1 MLRSYAIMVKL
12 ILMYACGPDGRALT
26 TAGHATIVFT
36 LAGLACRHRFLVVE
50 GSSMVLLGNDFLH
63 SRGATINLSIT
74 GPCSMTLLTGEDDR
88 KAHNVPV
95 TTIPPGEERPMAL
108 TLSEEPKALAPTTK
122 PETSLPPLER
132 PDFSTPIQPLDFN
145 SDPSQPRVS
154 TDGQQVNIDPIPE
167 PPDPTTPNTNGN
179 PPRLCSEECLLFTH
193 EAVRIPKRCKATFLI
208 KLPETFQSHLD
219 SAVLVDRLPNRVG
232 LEDPPLVEMR
242 VETPTPEG
250 AVYVTVWNTSN
261 MDVTLPSFSA
271 VASASIKFKI
281 HEAKAEG
288 SNPSDPLSSLSEAER
303 ILLNSVELDPD
314 NQLNPTQL
322 ERVCQLLAK
331 RIKAFTLDPKSPGH
345 THLME
350 VGLPLL
356 PGATAHRHPPSRV
369 GDVGQ
374 GIIDKHVAEME
385 SAGIICKSSSAWAS
399 RVVLVSKKDG
409 SVRFCVDYRDLN
421 YGARA
426 RAGGTCLVA
435 VLHAASVIGCW
446 GRAAGA
452 ASVIVCW

>member
-1 MLRSYAIMVKL
+1 VPRALADTCAGPSVVTTELLLSLPVDASVIHDYDETNTNV
-12 ILMYACGPDGRALT
+12 CGPDGRALT

-50 GSSMVLLGNDFLH
+50 GSSMVLLGNNFLH
-63 SRGATINLSIT
+63 SRGATITLSIA

-88 KAHNVPV
+88 KAHTVPV

-108 TLSEEPKALAPTTK
+108 TLPEEPKALAPTTK
-122 PETSLPPLER
+122 TEAGLPPLER
-132 PDFSTPIQPLDFN
+132 PDFSTPIRPLDFN

-167 PPDPTTPNTNGN
+167 PPDPTTPNTDRN
-179 PPRLCSEECLLFTH
+179 PPRLCAEECLLFTH

-208 KLPETFQSHLD
+208 KLPLPETFQSHLD

-232 LEDPPLVEMR
+232 LEDPSLVEMR
-242 VETPTPEG
+242 VDTPTPKG
-250 AVYVTVWNTSN
+250 AVYVTVWNTSY

-303 ILLNSVELDPD
+303 ILLDSIQLDPD

-322 ERVCQLLAK
+322 ERVRQLLAK
-331 RIKAFTLDPKSPGH
+331 RIKVKAFNQSIKGPHKATHGPRRSHIPAPPHGGQTLH
-345 THLME
+345 HE
-350 VGLPLL
+350 VMQAW
-356 PGATAHRHPPSRV
+356 GAVSESR
-369 GDVGQ
+369 Q
-374 GIIDKHVAEME
+374 H
-385 SAGIICKSSSAWAS
+385 
-399 RVVLVSKKDG
+399 
-409 SVRFCVDYRDLN
+409 
-421 YGARA
+421 
-426 RAGGTCLVA
+426 
-435 VLHAASVIGCW
+435 
-446 GRAAGA
+446 
-452 ASVIVCW
+452 